1 MLATGCQ
8 GGFCIPL
15 PFGALYSAQSFL
27 GFHLDKPHGL
37 GGDMRTAVPPHRL
50 GNRSKMFAL

>member
-37 GGDMRTAVPPHRL
+37 GGDMRTAVSPHR
-50 GNRSKMFAL
+50 